1 MHLYFFLLS
10 RFPGFLSLDELQL
23 AFQQM
28 GEYLTPTEVQ
38 ELIDEVDTDHDGRL
52 SYEEFRW
59 MMLNDPRKTTHVN
72 TSSGIV
78 TQAVTAMLQKAPNRN
93 RIQD

>member
-1 MHLYFFLLS
+1 
-10 RFPGFLSLDELQL
+10 
-23 AFQQM
+23 M

-38 ELIDEVDTDHDGRL
+38 ALIDEVDTDNDGRL

-72 TSSGIV
+72 TSGNIV
-78 TQAVTAMLQKAPNRN
+78 TQAVTAMLQKAPNKYKMT
-93 RIQD
+93 D